1 MKTAGFHGSC
11 APAIAS
17 MRSSRLFVH
26 SLLCVHGLRAPF
38 MAKIAAVTGGW
49 MCSLPVA
56 LRGLG
61 TAAAAGAE
69 GAP

>member
-1 MKTAGFHGSC
+1 
-11 APAIAS
+11 

-26 SLLCVHGLRAPF
+26 SLLCVHGLRTPSTAE
-38 MAKIAAVTGGW
+38 IAAVTGGR
-49 MCSLPVA
+49 MRSLPVV

-69 GAP
+69 GGP

>member
-1 MKTAGFHGSC
+1 
-11 APAIAS
+11 
-17 MRSSRLFVH
+17 
-26 SLLCVHGLRAPF
+26 

-69 GAP
+69 GGP